1 MSNNAVPPN
10 CPLIEGVD
18 LSNRKRVSKACLECK
33 KRHCRCDHQRPCSR
47 CTKLGYECIDA
58 PTSKRGPPKGTCY
71 KKRKRNSIEEP
82 SDSKQKNHHS
92 GEKRKKKKRENNDT
106 ADVALHKQSLK
117 QDPLLL
123 FLLNN
128 DNEMNQEP
136 NYSLL
141 FETIRKGEQDPITMP
156 QEMDLLNIT
165 NLPDLSSKYP
175 HMFIKKESANVSLQ
189 SPKNQKQSYDSNGLT
204 DIEDMVLGM
213 CMNTSCSANRNH
225 HCMFSELND
234 FITMDSD
241 EEPQELSVKDDDLV
255 DNSKSSSASFVE
267 SNASLKLDLNDQDLI
282 FSPLTPW
289 NNDRRGST
297 ITQED
302 TFNFLL
308 S

>member
-1 MSNNAVPPN
+1 
-10 CPLIEGVD
+10 
-18 LSNRKRVSKACLECK
+18 
-33 KRHCRCDHQRPCSR
+33 
-47 CTKLGYECIDA
+47 
-58 PTSKRGPPKGTCY
+58 
-71 KKRKRNSIEEP
+71 
-82 SDSKQKNHHS
+82 
-92 GEKRKKKKRENNDT
+92 
-106 ADVALHKQSLK
+106 
-117 QDPLLL
+117 
-123 FLLNN
+123 
-128 DNEMNQEP
+128 MNQEP

-141 FETIRKGEQDPITMP
+141 FETIRKEEQDSITMP
-156 QEMDLLNIT
+156 QEMDQLNIT

-175 HMFIKKESANVSLQ
+175 QMFIKKESANVPLQ

-241 EEPQELSVKDDDLV
+241 EEPQELSVNVDSV
-255 DNSKSSSASFVE
+255 DNSKSSALFVE
-267 SNASLKLDLNDQDLI
+267 SNASMKLDLNDLDLI

-289 NNDRRGST
+289 SNNRRGST